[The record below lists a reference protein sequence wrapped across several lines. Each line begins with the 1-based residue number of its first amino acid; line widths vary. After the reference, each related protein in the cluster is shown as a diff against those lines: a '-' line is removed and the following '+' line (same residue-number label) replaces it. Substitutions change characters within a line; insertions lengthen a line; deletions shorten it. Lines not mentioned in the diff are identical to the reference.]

1 MYFFAKAME
10 NESFE
15 KSQRYLTQ
23 LLGYL
28 EPLHS
33 EMERESTEAYVS
45 GPSGLPVRIA
55 AILADSGW
63 LEGLHLKARGCLSS
77 DLLEFIRGAG
87 YAFEIE
93 AAPLGAFKLPF
104 IDNELAIQRKT
115 LNAFMEKAWLVYH
128 AALLSAYTLKPLRFE
143 RVPSADGLEEVVRIR
158 EAPAESMEGQPPGLG
173 ADRLHSL
180 NNALA
185 GITSYVS
192 LILEERKTDPDLQE
206 KLGLVLEAAKRAAAV
221 VPGWK

>member
-1 MYFFAKAME
+1 MQ
-10 NESFE
+10 NDSFE

-28 EPLHS
+28 EGLHAAVDRDS
-33 EMERESTEAYVS
+33 AEA
-45 GPSGLPVRIA
+45 GPPGPWGLPARIG
-55 AILADSGW
+55 AILLDSGY
-63 LEGLHLKARGCLSS
+63 LEGLHLKAQGCLSS
-77 DLLEFIRGAG
+77 DILEFIRSIG

-93 AAPLGAFKLPF
+93 AGPLGPFKLPF

-115 LNAFMEKAWLVYH
+115 LNGFMEKAWLVYH
-128 AALLSAYTLKPLRFE
+128 TALLSAYALKPLRFE

-158 EAPAESMEGQPPGLG
+158 EAPPESPDGIAPSLG
-173 ADRLHSL
+173 SDAVHRL

-192 LILEERKTDPDLQE
+192 LILEERKDDRDLQE
-206 KLGLVLEAAKRAAAV
+206 KLGLVLEAAKQAAAAIPFGGSV
-221 VPGWK
+221 G